1 MDSISP
7 TDGVDT
13 DPRHDPLEPGAN
25 GVYQASSIKRHR
37 ATKAEVGSRRDELF
51 DIVQEMCPMSV
62 RGAFYQA
69 SVRELVAKTESGYC
83 KVQTDLTLMRRAGTL
98 PYGWITDSSRWQR
111 KPRSFASIDE
121 ALDDT
126 TRLYR
131 KALWAHAD
139 CYVEIWLEKDALA
152 GTVLPVTAEY
162 DTPLMV
168 AKGYASLSFLYEA
181 ADYIKSLDVPTF
193 IYHLG
198 DYDPS
203 GVNAGEII
211 ERTLREL
218 APDASITFKRLAVTP
233 QQIER
238 WKLPT
243 RPTKPKDPRSK
254 KFGSDISV
262 ELDSIDPNTLR
273 HIVRFAI
280 EQHLPADQLAVLQVA
295 EESEREL
302 LAAFI
307 ADVKLLRSVS

>member
-1 MDSISP
+1 MD
-7 TDGVDT
+7 D
-13 DPRHDPLEPGAN
+13 
-25 GVYQASSIKRHR
+25 GVYQASIIKRRHR
-37 ATKAEVGSRRDELF
+37 GTKAEVGSRRYELF
-51 DIVQEMCPMSV
+51 DIAQEMHPMSV

-69 SVRELVAKTESGYC
+69 SVRELVAKSESGYC
-83 KVQTDLTLMRRAGTL
+83 KVQTDLTLMRKTGIV

-111 KPRSFASIDE
+111 KPRSFASIFD

-152 GTVLPVTAEY
+152 GTILPVTIEY
-162 DTPLMV
+162 DVPLMV
-168 AKGYASLSFLYEA
+168 AKGYASLSFLFEA
-181 ADYIKSLDVPTF
+181 ADYIKCLDVPTF

-198 DYDPS
+198 DFDPS
-203 GVNAGEII
+203 GVGAGESI

-218 APDASITFKRLAVTP
+218 APDASITFERLAVSSS
-233 QQIER
+233 QITR
-238 WKLPT
+238 WNLPT

-262 ELDSIDPNTLR
+262 ELDAIDPNTLR
-273 HIVRFAI
+273 HIVRHAI
-280 EQHLPADQLAVLQVA
+280 ERHLPADQLAVLQVA

-302 LAAFI
+302 LEAFI
-307 ADVKLLRSVS
+307 ADVKLMRRHS